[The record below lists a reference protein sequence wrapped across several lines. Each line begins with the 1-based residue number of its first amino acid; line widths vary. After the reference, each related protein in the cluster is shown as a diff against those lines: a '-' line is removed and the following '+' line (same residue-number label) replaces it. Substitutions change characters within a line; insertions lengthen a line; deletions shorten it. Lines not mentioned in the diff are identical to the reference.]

1 MTLST
6 QYSHILST
14 RSWDCFMM
22 WIFGVHS
29 ANFLS
34 VGYRLSDKF
43 YEILIRKFDRQ
54 GRGTVAFDDFIQC
67 CVVLQV
73 SGLQQNCPFQM
84 NTRSF
89 KLAYLQNYKYT
100 VHTFHI
106 NWLIDWMQSR
116 SNKEIEWRING
127 VFSFIQYLCL
137 SKLLSPLKSV
147 FNFLSSS
154 LDIYKI

>member
-1 MTLST
+1 MSTKKFPLNGLISTPMNNRENVGTCISRDNTSSTGSSVGSFSSHDLSI

-22 WIFGVHS
+22 WIFGVHF

-73 SGLQQNCPFQM
+73 SGIQQNCPFQM
-84 NTRSF
+84 NTCSF
-89 KLAYLQNYKYT
+89 KLAHLQYIHSILT
-100 VHTFHI
+100 
-106 NWLIDWMQSR
+106 DSM
-116 SNKEIEWRING
+116 IECTNDD
-127 VFSFIQYLCL
+127 FI
-137 SKLLSPLKSV
+137 
-147 FNFLSSS
+147 
-154 LDIYKI
+154 

>member
-1 MTLST
+1 MSTIKFPLNGLISTPMNNRENKIGIIPVVLVVQVAAFPVMTLST

-22 WIFGVHS
+22 WIFGVHF

-84 NTRSF
+84 NTHSF
-89 KLAYLQNYKYT
+89 KLAHL
-100 VHTFHI
+100 
-106 NWLIDWMQSR
+106 
-116 SNKEIEWRING
+116 
-127 VFSFIQYLCL
+127 QYLHSILTDSMIKCNQDQI
-137 SKLLSPLKSV
+137 KR
-147 FNFLSSS
+147 
-154 LDIYKI
+154 